1 MSFMFLPQPV
11 SGIIFDKTVKKKK
24 NQNKQNKQ
32 TNKQKQQ
39 QEKLLLNWLVK
50 GNNGT
55 SSLIIDFFLLE
66 KFRYSF
72 IPTHIRKS
80 CHESNTNIF
89 VIRYSYSF
97 ITIQPTNLS

>member
-24 NQNKQNKQ
+24 NQNKTKQ

-39 QEKLLLNWLVK
+39 KQKLLLNWLVK
-50 GNNGT
+50 GSNGA
-55 SSLIIDFFLLE
+55 SSLIIDFFSSR
-66 KFRYSF
+66 KIRYSF

-80 CHESNTNIF
+80 CHESNQNIF